1 MTTILSFIFVLG
13 ILIFVHE
20 LGHFL
25 VAKSVG
31 IRVEKFSLGFPPKL
45 ISFRYG
51 ETEYCISIIP
61 LGGYVKMAGEHPD
74 ESEITG
80 APDEFMSKTPLQRA
94 AVIAAGPVMNVVT
107 AFLIYTVLFWSQ
119 GEPRRFEDKVVVG
132 YIQPDSPADLA
143 GLKPDDHILSVNS
156 VSVKTV
162 QDMVEIIRNK
172 AGEEVS
178 LVYNRDGASNTV
190 AIVPAL
196 DTIVNVK
203 GEKEGIGRIGIGDKV
218 WWEPVGFFAG
228 ITNGAGRTWEMTELV
243 AGFFY
248 KLISGQVSA
257 RMVGGP
263 LFIAEFSG
271 EAARQGLAV
280 LFEFIAMLSVNLAIV
295 NVLPIPV
302 LDGGHLVFLAIESVR
317 RKPLSLK
324 QRAVMQQVG
333 LAFLL
338 MIIIFVTYNDI
349 TRWITS

>member
-1 MTTILSFIFVLG
+1 MLG
-13 ILIFVHE
+13 VLIFVHE

-25 VAKSVG
+25 VAKWVG

-45 ISFRYG
+45 ISFKKG
-51 ETEYCISIIP
+51 DTEYCISIIP
-61 LGGYVKMAGEHPD
+61 LGGYVKMAGEQPD
-74 ESEITG
+74 ETEVTG

-94 AVIAAGPVMNVVT
+94 GVIAAGPVMNVVT
-107 AFLIYTVLFWSQ
+107 AFLIYTVLFWTQ
-119 GEPRRFEDKVVVG
+119 GEPKRFDDKVVVG
-132 YIQPDSPADLA
+132 YIQPDSPADSA
-143 GLKPDDHILSVNS
+143 GLKPDDHILAVNGTS
-156 VSVKTV
+156 VSSVKE
-162 QDMVEIIRNK
+162 MVEIIRDK
-172 AGEEVS
+172 AGKEVS
-178 LVYNRDGASNTV
+178 VVYNRADMIDTV
-190 AIVPAL
+190 PVVPAL
-196 DTIVNVK
+196 DTIVNID
-203 GEKEGIGRIGIGDKV
+203 GEKEAIGRIGLGDKV

-228 ITNGAGRTWEMTELV
+228 MGNGAVRTWEMTELV
-243 AGFFY
+243 AGFFF
-248 KLISGQVSA
+248 KLVTGQVSA

-271 EAARQGLAV
+271 EAARQGAAV

-324 QRAVMQQVG
+324 QRAVLQQIG

-349 TRWITS
+349 TRWFTS